1 VVSAAED
8 AMAVGKALQRAKLR
22 GSVLLLGCGAAAL
35 VPGSDLPAQVLLLRP
50 VADVSLPTRF
60 SLKNGSIHI
69 RQKVG
74 LTLGARMTVTFNNR
88 FDVITTVTYSPGYA
102 TIQAGGKRVA
112 FDAGTHSLGGS
123 AGARYWIHPPG
134 GKLSWELSGGVGMV
148 FGGQPTYEDLFES
161 STVSGVLGSTWVYQV
176 GRIVSLKLK
185 LQERLF
191 RLRFG
196 MPNSGSSKR
205 PLQLS
210 FGLGLPFLDGLKP
223 AQ

>member
-1 VVSAAED
+1 
-8 AMAVGKALQRAKLR
+8 MAVRKTGLGARLR
-22 GSVLLLGCGAAAL
+22 GCILLFGCGAAAL
-35 VPGSDLPAQVLLLRP
+35 VPGSDLPAQVLTLRP

-69 RQKVG
+69 RQRVG
-74 LTLGARMTVTFNNR
+74 LTFGARMTITFNDR
-88 FDVITTVTYSPGYA
+88 FDVVTAVTYSPGYA
-102 TIQAGGKRVA
+102 SMHAGGKRVA
-112 FDAGTHSLGGS
+112 FSSGAHSLGTATS
-123 AGARYWIHPPG
+123 ARYWICPPG
-134 GKLSWELSGGVGMV
+134 GKLSWELNGGLGLV
-148 FGGQPTYEDLFES
+148 FGGQPSYEDIFER

-210 FGLGLPFLDGLKP
+210 FGLGLPFLDALKA

>member
-1 VVSAAED
+1 
-8 AMAVGKALQRAKLR
+8 
-22 GSVLLLGCGAAAL
+22 L
-35 VPGSDLPAQVLLLRP
+35 VASDLPAQVVQLGP

-74 LTLGARMTVTFNNR
+74 LTLGASMTVTFNSR
-88 FDVITTVTYSPGYA
+88 FDVVTTVTYSPGYA
-102 TIQAGGKRVA
+102 TMHAGGKRVA
-112 FDAGTHSLGGS
+112 FNSGAHSLGTAAS
-123 AGARYWIHPPG
+123 ARYWICPPG
-134 GKLSWELSGGVGMV
+134 GKLSWELNGGLGMV
-148 FGGQPTYEDLFES
+148 FGGQPTYEDLFEA
-161 STVSGVLGSTWVYQV
+161 STVSGVLGSTWVYQI

-196 MPNSGSSKR
+196 MPNSGGSKR

-210 FGLGLPFLDGLKP
+210 FGLGLPFLDALKLT
-223 AQ
+223 Q

>member
-1 VVSAAED
+1 
-8 AMAVGKALQRAKLR
+8 MAVRRAPEGATLR
-22 GSVLLLGCGAAAL
+22 RCILFLGCGTAAL
-35 VPGSDLPAQVLLLRP
+35 LASDLPAQVVQLRP

-74 LTLGARMTVTFNNR
+74 LTLGARMIVIFNDR
-88 FDVITTVTYSPGYA
+88 FDVVTAVTYSPGYA
-102 TIQAGGKRVA
+102 TMHAGGKRVVFSGGA
-112 FDAGTHSLGGS
+112 HSLGTAAS
-123 AGARYWIHPPG
+123 ARYWICPPG
-134 GKLSWELSGGVGMV
+134 GKLTWELNGGLGLV
-148 FGGQPTYEDLFES
+148 FGGQPSYEDIFER

-210 FGLGLPFLDGLKP
+210 FGLGLPFLDGLK
-223 AQ
+223 ATH

>member
-1 VVSAAED
+1 
-8 AMAVGKALQRAKLR
+8 MAVRKALQGTRLR
-22 GSVLLLGCGAAAL
+22 GCILLLGCGAATL
-35 VPGSDLPAQVLLLRP
+35 VPGSNLPAQVVQLRP

-60 SLKNGSIHI
+60 SLKNGTIHI

-74 LTLGARMTVTFNNR
+74 LTLGARMTVTFNDR
-88 FDVITTVTYSPGYA
+88 FDVITAVTYSPGYA
-102 TIQAGGKRVA
+102 TINAGGKRVA
-112 FDAGTHSLGGS
+112 FDGGAHSLGSS
-123 AGARYWIHPPG
+123 ASARYWVCPPG
-134 GKLSWELSGGVGMV
+134 GKLSWELHGGLGMV

-161 STVSGVLGSTWVYQV
+161 STVSGVLGSTWVYHI

-196 MPNSGSSKR
+196 MPSSGSSKR

-210 FGLGLPFLDGLKP
+210 FGLGLPFLDALRP